1 MNRITLEQTE
11 QFRITTASLEK
22 KLGIRGIQAIL
33 DDRCLRW
40 AGHVARMPE
49 QRAPRRLL
57 TSWVRAKRPTGR
69 PQMSIAHCIRD
80 TIKRAGLNLN
90 TWVEVAEDRDH
101 WAAVALRVQP
111 KISRR
116 PNKSH
121 AARPTIKLGSDGYD
135 ERCYN
140 CLQIGRHDHP
150 RGELACCNVPNC
162 TAVWHACCVGVA
174 SLDLLP
180 DPWHCPKCVG
190 FGVGQN
196 VKNKLDVTHNSLI

>member
-11 QFRITTASLEK
+11 QYRITTSSLEA
-22 KLGIRGIQAIL
+22 KLGIRSIQAII
-33 DDRCLRW
+33 DDRCMRW

-57 TSWVRAKRPTGR
+57 SSWVRAKRPIGR

-80 TIKRAGLNLN
+80 TIKRAGLSPH
-90 TWVEVAEDRDH
+90 TWITDANDRDH
-101 WAAVALRVQP
+101 WKDIALHVKP
-111 KISRR
+111 KISR
-116 PNKSH
+116 KSSK
-121 AARPTIKLGSDGYD
+121 APTARPKIKLGPDGYD

-140 CLQIGRHDHP
+140 CLQIGRRNHR
-150 RGELACCNVPNC
+150 RGELACCDAPNC
-162 TAVWHACCVGVA
+162 TAAWHACCVGVA

-190 FGVGQN
+190 FGV
-196 VKNKLDVTHNSLI
+196 S